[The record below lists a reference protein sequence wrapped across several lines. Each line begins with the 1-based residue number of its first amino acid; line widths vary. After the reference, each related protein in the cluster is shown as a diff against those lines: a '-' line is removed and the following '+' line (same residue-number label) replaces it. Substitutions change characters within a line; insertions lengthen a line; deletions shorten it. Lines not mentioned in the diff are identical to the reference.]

1 MPTFFFFQVK
11 NCLSLTLKVV
21 FSSFSF
27 WILFFLLIFQFK
39 SSLKLILVRCQQNIC
54 LDQKWKKNNLKRTT
68 NQHPTNQLHVNL
80 KGSSASCSLRS
91 GMLALDTVFFF
102 FLTVPFYGEH
112 WGARLF
118 LIGKHFVLGVY
129 KVLSMNKS
137 KRGTFLLRVHL
148 IFYHLIYTLKKYT
161 VLKTT

>member
-21 FSSFSF
+21 FSIFSF

-91 GMLALDTVFFF
+91 GMLALDTGFFF
-102 FLTVPFYGEH
+102 FFN
-112 WGARLF
+112 R
-118 LIGKHFVLGVY
+118 
-129 KVLSMNKS
+129 
-137 KRGTFLLRVHL
+137 TFLRRTLRGEA
-148 IFYHLIYTLKKYT
+148 ISDRETLCFRGLQSSLNEQIKKGYFFAKSALDILPSYIHSKKNT
-161 VLKTT
+161 LC